1 MKTINTSLSAAS
13 RDLDACFLASARCIF
28 VYKNSLASIP
38 SGHSGLGLAAE
49 LARPAYSKLA

>member
-1 MKTINTSLSAAS
+1 MKTLNHNLSDAF
-13 RDLDACFLASARCIF
+13 RVLDACFLASARCIF

-49 LARPAYSKLA
+49 LARPAYPKSV